1 MRWHV
6 RRVVLRDCLGP
17 NGLPL
22 YVVAKLLGQSV
33 GLLRVT
39 SEGFGL
45 TPDEKV
51 LIVTMRNDRGSAV
64 CLIPVAR
71 GGADKTNAAMQNEG
85 DAMREALS
93 RGEYVGNEADCR
105 NAAISNGAVHP
116 EFVGSEVLSF
126 IDGAVVTHIT
136 GIGLAGE

>member
-1 MRWHV
+1 MSRSFAA
-6 RRVVLRDCLGP
+6 P
-17 NGLPL
+17 
-22 YVVAKLLGQSV
+22 
-33 GLLRVT
+33 
-39 SEGFGL
+39 
-45 TPDEKV
+45 PDETV

-71 GGADKTNAAMQNEG
+71 GGADKINAAMQNEW

-93 RGEYVGNEADCR
+93 RGEYVGNEADSR

-116 EFVGSEVLSF
+116 EFEGSEVLSF
-126 IDGAVVTHIT
+126 IDGGVVTHIT